1 MKLKFKNVIIEPV
14 GVCDIYEVG
23 HWTKYYSCI
32 KLGYLIED
40 YDSKYFDIIIGL
52 KKDNIFLGYFMAYSI
67 INTDNNDDII
77 SLYSKK
83 MVIYDF
89 AVFAKAY
96 AKYGKLLIEYML
108 VYAKKNGF
116 SAIEIKKINQYSFFI
131 DFLNRHYKLK
141 EYNNSLYFI
150 VDPIIKKSE
159 KHLRIYENDVINI
172 DDLYFLYDLKF
183 KVNKTNIVK
192 KIDNDNH
199 ILIDRRSG
207 IISFPKNVKMKID
220 NVILNNQTRNILY
233 LLQDMYPNNIEDV
246 YINYSKDKSYFYEIY
261 INDCLYV
268 NIEIEKLTKDI
279 NYLLKMK
286 QNDIN
291 KIYSYFI
298 GYDMNDRV
306 FSQSF
311 GGMEIDNLIDKYAA
325 NCDSKAANVIEKIQE
340 KKRMKRFNVMLQSI
354 KRFDFQFGNSFCGTK
369 KLSINFSDS
378 LDIHSNGRIEKE
390 INPNR
395 EEIIKE
401 LSNFYFSNWEEKYVN
416 KINPKP
422 ENAWSIRL
430 IFENDTLE
438 FMGIDDYPNVWEYVK
453 WFIEKYSKFSL
464 VEE

>member
-1 MKLKFKNVIIEPV
+1 
-14 GVCDIYEVG
+14 
-23 HWTKYYSCI
+23 
-32 KLGYLIED
+32 
-40 YDSKYFDIIIGL
+40 
-52 KKDNIFLGYFMAYSI
+52 
-67 INTDNNDDII
+67 
-77 SLYSKK
+77 
-83 MVIYDF
+83 
-89 AVFAKAY
+89 
-96 AKYGKLLIEYML
+96 
-108 VYAKKNGF
+108 
-116 SAIEIKKINQYSFFI
+116 
-131 DFLNRHYKLK
+131 
-141 EYNNSLYFI
+141 
-150 VDPIIKKSE
+150 
-159 KHLRIYENDVINI
+159 
-172 DDLYFLYDLKF
+172 
-183 KVNKTNIVK
+183 
-192 KIDNDNH
+192 
-199 ILIDRRSG
+199 
-207 IISFPKNVKMKID
+207 
-220 NVILNNQTRNILY
+220 
-233 LLQDMYPNNIEDV
+233 
-246 YINYSKDKSYFYEIY
+246 
-261 INDCLYV
+261 
-268 NIEIEKLTKDI
+268 
-279 NYLLKMK
+279 MK